1 MTSLGVNL
9 FFVHVKE
16 ESLEGGGLVGIP
28 FAEKIGVERRGIK
41 SFR

>member
-1 MTSLGVNL
+1 MTSSGVNL

-16 ESLEGGGLVGIP
+16 ESLEGGLVGIP